1 MERQPPKIGV
11 PILDNL
17 LAATWA
23 ALAAANF
30 WVTPSVFANIS
41 VGIGALATLL
51 LTLLRV
57 YEHLVGE
64 TVSETLSTD
73 SSTGRNL

>member
-1 MERQPPKIGV
+1 MERSPPKIGV

-17 LAATWA
+17 LAAAWA

-30 WVTPSVFANIS
+30 WVTPSAFANIA
-41 VGIGALATLL
+41 VGIGALATFV

-57 YEHLVGE
+57 YEHLAGE
-64 TVSETLSTD
+64 TVSNTLSTD
-73 SSTGRNL
+73 TGDP

>member
-1 MERQPPKIGV
+1 MDRHPPKIGM

-23 ALAAANF
+23 SLAAANF
-30 WVTPSVFANIS
+30 WVTPSVFANVS
-41 VGIGALATLL
+41 VGVGALATLF

-57 YEHLVGE
+57 YEHLAGE
-64 TVSETLSTD
+64 TVSETITADTD
-73 SSTGRNL
+73 A